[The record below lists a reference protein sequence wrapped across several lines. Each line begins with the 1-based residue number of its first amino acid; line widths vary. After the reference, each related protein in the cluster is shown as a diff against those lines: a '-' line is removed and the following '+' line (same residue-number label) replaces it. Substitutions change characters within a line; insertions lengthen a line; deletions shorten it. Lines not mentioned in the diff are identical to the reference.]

1 MKLSTSFRV
10 VKYVWRY
17 MPGDR
22 RDKTLCKSAL
32 CSPPTSDG
40 CLQRHPIRSES
51 HHPVFVR
58 KSIMG
63 SHHNLLSTVPFIVLL
78 FRHRSNHHPVYPSR
92 IVIRSLNLIP
102 AGILQYLNRHSEQ
115 RLRTHPGCK
124 LTFIAHI
131 TNRNVHY
138 PISRISRH
146 GAYFLSFQTNYRY
159 YQQAIE
165 KRIFFFIES

>member
-1 MKLSTSFRV
+1 MFGYICLATVGIRHFVKAPFAPLPLQTVAGNDIRYGLRV
-10 VKYVWRY
+10 I
-17 MPGDR
+17 
-22 RDKTLCKSAL
+22 
-32 CSPPTSDG
+32 
-40 CLQRHPIRSES
+40 IRF
-51 HHPVFVR
+51 FVR

-63 SHHNLLSTVPFIVLL
+63 SHHDLLSTVPFIVLI

-102 AGILQYLNRHSEQ
+102 AGILQYLDRHSKQ
-115 RLRTHPGCK
+115 RLRTHPGRK

-131 TNRNVHY
+131 TNRNMYY

-165 KRIFFFIES
+165 KKDIFLH